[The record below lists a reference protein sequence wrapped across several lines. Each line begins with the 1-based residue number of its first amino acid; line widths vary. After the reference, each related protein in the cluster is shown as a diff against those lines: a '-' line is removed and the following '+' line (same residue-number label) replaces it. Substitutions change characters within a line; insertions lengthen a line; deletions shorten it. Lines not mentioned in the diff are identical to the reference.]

1 MKSYLRLLLVASVLL
16 LVLGLFNDQH
26 SKPVV
31 DRSEAAN
38 LEQVTVLLGTL
49 PIDPVHAAPRILSKA
64 YHPVGLLA
72 YMRLSQESHQS
83 RLLTNEIQVSKRI
96 RGEIS
101 PDLLQ
106 RTGYFIYVNSG
117 SEIPS

>member
-1 MKSYLRLLLVASVLL
+1 MKSYLRLFFVASVLL
-16 LVLGLFNDQH
+16 LVLGLFNDQP
-26 SKPVV
+26 SKPAA
-31 DRSEAAN
+31 DRSETAK
-38 LEQVTVLLGTL
+38 LEQVAVLSGNL
-49 PIDPVHAAPRILSKA
+49 PFDPVHAASRIFSKP
-64 YHPVGLLA
+64 YHPIDYLA